1 MPVRAHREIIMKP
14 PSTFAASA
22 ILLLLSRTTLAEEVN
37 LPVPVFE
44 WSFYVLLI
52 FALVVAVGIFFR
64 RGKNGN
70 TDSLSSLL
78 DAQSPEIHSV
88 NPDVS
93 VTECIRQMNNLM
105 IGAMLV
111 MENETLLGIFTE
123 RDAITKVLGT
133 GLDPANT
140 SVSEVM
146 SKNPFCVTPS
156 TTLKEAMDT
165 ITNLRFRHL
174 PVVEDG
180 KVLGVVS
187 SGDLTNRLVEDQTD
201 EIRDLVNIAG
211 RRGESRKTG
220 H

>member
-1 MPVRAHREIIMKP
+1 MPVRTRREIIMKTP
-14 PSTFAASA
+14 ITFSASA
-22 ILLLLSRTTLAEEVN
+22 ILLLLSRTSLAEEVN

-52 FALVVAVGIFFR
+52 FALFVAVGIFFK
-64 RGKNGN
+64 RGKNGKN
-70 TDSLSSLL
+70 DSMSSLL
-78 DAQSPEIHSV
+78 DEHSPELHSV

-93 VTECIRQMNNLM
+93 VTECIRQMNRLM

-111 MENETLLGIFTE
+111 MENDSLLGIFTE
-123 RDAITKVLGT
+123 RDAITKVLGAE
-133 GLDPANT
+133 LDPAST
-140 SVSEVM
+140 KVSEVM

-156 TTLKEAMDT
+156 TTLDEAMEI

-187 SGDLTNRLVEDQTD
+187 SGDLTLRLVEGHSD
-201 EIRDLVNIAG
+201 EIRELVDIAG
-211 RRGESRKTG
+211 RRGASRKTG